1 MVRDGTRNLD
11 PPIALI
17 EAQTCQVL
25 AEYQCLQNDVEQIIN
40 WGKLMIELMMRW
52 DIEICDIMI
61 MKILKIMK
69 TL

>member
-1 MVRDGTRNLD
+1 M
-11 PPIALI
+11 I
-17 EAQTCQVL
+17 EAQTRQVL
-25 AEYQCLQNDVEQIIN
+25 TEYQRLQNDVEQIIN